1 MKSVC
6 ATKQRLLET
15 VIDLIWEHNYGS
27 VSVDDICRRAK
38 VLKGSFYHFFPSK
51 ADLAVAALEERWNKI
66 VRPRLEAIFVP
77 EVAPLDRLAHYCDYI
92 YENQRRQKERVGKA
106 CGCPFATIGSEQCT
120 EEEKIRQKSQETAER
135 YIAFVR
141 QTLEDAA
148 RQGLLDGDTGD
159 LDHRARELY
168 SFVLGMLLQT
178 RIQDDIEIVRRFKP
192 AFLRLSG
199 VRREALLA
207 A

>member
-1 MKSVC
+1 MKPTC

-38 VLKGSFYHFFPSK
+38 ILKGSFYHFFPSK

-77 EVAPLDRLAHYCDYI
+77 GVPPLDRLAAYCDYI
-92 YENQRRQKERVGKA
+92 YENQRRQKERVGRA

-120 EEEKIRQKSQETAER
+120 EEEKIRLKSQETAER
-135 YIAFVR
+135 YVAFIR
-141 QTLEDAA
+141 QALQDAA
-148 RQGLLDGDTGD
+148 RDGLLDGAPAEIDA
-159 LDHRARELY
+159 RARELY

-178 RIQDDIEIVRRFKP
+178 RIEDDIEIVRRFKP

-199 VRREALLA
+199 VRRGALLA